1 MKVSVCVIFPEGESL
16 RDWRESLPE
25 ENIEIVAVETSIN
38 PKLKEP
44 IFTYVGRTGDTVV
57 LAWEVPNF
65 EDYWDFGYLRNK
77 LNEHATGDW
86 IVHIDSDE
94 RLAMTHEQ
102 FWDNIKALDETD
114 AVAAGLT
121 IVGMRSE
128 LDERVGYVR
137 QRYAGP
143 NLRIIRNHQG
153 VKWKAICHEHLDL
166 HGEDVIVADTDI
178 LLWHLGYNLGTE
190 ELKDKAERNA
200 KLMIREYTRE
210 KSERNWNYLV
220 NTFSYLQQKQEE
232 VHNGS
237 RW

>member
-1 MKVSVCVIFPEGESL
+1 MKVSACVIFPEGEDL
-16 RDWRESLPE
+16 RDWRESLPQ
-25 ENIEIVAVETSIN
+25 ENIEIVAIETSIN

-44 IFTYVGRTGDTVV
+44 IFTYVGRTSDHVV
-57 LAWEVPNF
+57 LAWEVPDF
-65 EDYWDFGYLRNK
+65 ENYWDFGYLRNK
-77 LNEHATGDW
+77 LNQHATGDW

-102 FWDNIKALDETD
+102 FWENIKALEETD

-143 NLRIIRNHQG
+143 NLRIIRNNQG

-166 HGEDVIVADTDI
+166 HGEDLIVADTDI
-178 LLWHLGYNLGTE
+178 LLWHLGYNLGAE

>member
-77 LNEHATGDW
+77 LNDYATGDW

-94 RLAMTHEQ
+94 RLAMTHDQ
-102 FWDNIKALDETD
+102 FWDNIKALDESD

-143 NLRIIRNHQG
+143 NLRIIRNHQD

-166 HGEDVIVADTDI
+166 QGEDLIVADTDI

-190 ELKDKAERNA
+190 QLKDKAERNA

>member
-16 RDWRESLPE
+16 RDWRSSLPE

-38 PKLKEP
+38 PSLKEP
-44 IFTYVGRTGDTVV
+44 IFTNVGRTGDTVV

-102 FWDNIKALDETD
+102 FWDNIEALEETD

-166 HGEDVIVADTDI
+166 QGEDLIVADTDI

>member
-1 MKVSVCVIFPEGESL
+1 
-16 RDWRESLPE
+16 
-25 ENIEIVAVETSIN
+25 
-38 PKLKEP
+38 
-44 IFTYVGRTGDTVV
+44 
-57 LAWEVPNF
+57 
-65 EDYWDFGYLRNK
+65 
-77 LNEHATGDW
+77 
-86 IVHIDSDE
+86 
-94 RLAMTHEQ
+94 MTHEQ
-102 FWDNIKALDETD
+102 FWENIKALEETD

-137 QRYAGP
+137 QRYAGA
-143 NLRIIRNHQG
+143 NLRIIRNHKG
-153 VKWKAICHEHLDL
+153 IKWKAICHEHLDL
-166 HGEDVIVADTDI
+166 HGQDVTVADTDI
-178 LLWHLGYNLGTE
+178 LLWHLGYNLDTE
-190 ELKDKAERNA
+190 QLRDKAERNA

>member
-77 LNEHATGDW
+77 LNEYATGDW

-94 RLAMTHEQ
+94 RLAMTHQQ
-102 FWDNIKALDETD
+102 FWDNIKALDESD

-121 IVGMRSE
+121 ITGMRSE

-137 QRYAGP
+137 QRYAGA

-166 HGEDVIVADTDI
+166 HGEDVTVADTDI
-178 LLWHLGYNLGTE
+178 LLWHLGYNLDTE
-190 ELKDKAERNA
+190 QLRDKAERNA

>member
-1 MKVSVCVIFPEGESL
+1 MKVSACVIFPEGESL
-16 RDWRESLPE
+16 RDWRDSLPQ
-25 ENIEIVAVETSIN
+25 ENIEIVAIETSIN
-38 PKLKEP
+38 PALKEP
-44 IFTYVGRTGDTVV
+44 IFTNVGSTGDTIV

-65 EDYWDFGYLRNK
+65 EDYWDFAYLRNK
-77 LNEHATGDW
+77 LNEHATGKW

-102 FWDNIKALDETD
+102 FWDNIKALDESD

-121 IVGMRSE
+121 IVGLKSE

-137 QRYAGP
+137 QRYAGA

-178 LLWHLGYNLGTE
+178 LLWHLGYNLSGE
-190 ELKDKAERNA
+190 QLRDKAERNA

-210 KSERNWNYLV
+210 KSDRNWNYLI
-220 NTFSYLQQKQEE
+220 NTFSYHKQKTDE
-232 VHNGS
+232 VNNGS

>member
-16 RDWRESLPE
+16 RDWRESLPQ

-44 IFTYVGRTGDTVV
+44 IFTNVGRTGDTVV

-94 RLAMTHEQ
+94 RLAMTHDQ
-102 FWDNIKALDETD
+102 FWDNIKALEESD

-137 QRYAGP
+137 QRYAGA
-143 NLRIIRNHQG
+143 NLRIIRNDKG
-153 VKWKAICHEHLDL
+153 IKWKAICHEHLDL

-178 LLWHLGYNLGTE
+178 LLWHLGYNLSAE
-190 ELKDKAERNA
+190 QLRDKAERNA

>member
-16 RDWRESLPE
+16 QDWRSSLPE
-25 ENIEIVAVETSIN
+25 ENIEIVAIETSIN
-38 PKLKEP
+38 PSLKEP
-44 IFTYVGRTGDTVV
+44 IFTNVGRTGDTVV

-77 LNEHATGDW
+77 LNEYATGDW

-94 RLAMTHEQ
+94 RLAMTHQQ
-102 FWDNIKALDETD
+102 FWDNIKALDESE

-137 QRYAGP
+137 QRYAGA

-166 HGEDVIVADTDI
+166 HGEDVTVADTDI
-178 LLWHLGYNLGTE
+178 LLWHLGYNLDTE
-190 ELKDKAERNA
+190 QLRDKAERNA

-210 KSERNWNYLV
+210 KSERNWNYLI
-220 NTFSYLQQKQEE
+220 NTFSYHKQKTDE
-232 VHNGS
+232 VKNGS

>member
-16 RDWRESLPE
+16 RDWRESLPK
-25 ENIEIVAVETSIN
+25 ENIEIVAIETSIN
-38 PKLKEP
+38 PALKEP
-44 IFTYVGRTGDTVV
+44 IFTNVGRTGDTVV

-65 EDYWDFGYLRNK
+65 EDYWDFAYLRNK

-94 RLAMTHEQ
+94 RLAMPHEQ
-102 FWDNIKALDETD
+102 FWDNMNALEDTD

-121 IVGMRSE
+121 IVGLKSE

-137 QRYAGP
+137 QRYAGA

-153 VKWKAICHEHLDL
+153 VMWKAICHEHLDL
-166 HGEDVIVADTDI
+166 HCEDVIVADTDI
-178 LLWHLGYNLGTE
+178 LLWHLGYNLSAE
-190 ELKDKAERNA
+190 ELRDKAERNA

-210 KSERNWNYLV
+210 KSDRNWNYLI
-220 NTFSYLQQKQEE
+220 NTFSYHKQKKDE
-232 VHNGS
+232 VNNGS

>member
-16 RDWRESLPE
+16 RDWRASLPE
-25 ENIEIVAVETSIN
+25 ENIEIVAIETSIN
-38 PKLKEP
+38 PALKEP
-44 IFTYVGRTGDTVV
+44 IFTNVGRTGDTVV

-65 EDYWDFGYLRNK
+65 EDYWDFAYLRNK

-86 IVHIDSDE
+86 VVHIDSDE
-94 RLAMTHEQ
+94 RLAMPHEQ
-102 FWDNIKALDETD
+102 FWDNMKALEGTD

-121 IVGMRSE
+121 IVGLKSE

-137 QRYAGP
+137 QRYAGA
-143 NLRIIRNHQG
+143 NLRIIRNHQE

-178 LLWHLGYNLGTE
+178 LLWHLGYNLSAE
-190 ELKDKAERNA
+190 ELRDKAERNA

-210 KSERNWNYLV
+210 KSDRNWNYLI
-220 NTFSYLQQKQEE
+220 NTFSYHKQKKDE
-232 VHNGS
+232 VNNGS